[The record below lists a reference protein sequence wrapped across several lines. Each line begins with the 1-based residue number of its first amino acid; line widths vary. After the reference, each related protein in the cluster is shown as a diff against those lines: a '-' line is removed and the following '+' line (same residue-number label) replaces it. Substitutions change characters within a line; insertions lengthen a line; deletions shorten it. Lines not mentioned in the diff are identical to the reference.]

1 MNAYTD
7 DVVDQSSKIPL
18 YHDDDDDDD
27 DYATREKDLVEKIG
41 RLLNNI
47 VLGSVSKE
55 PLFHSIILDF
65 LHFEI
70 TIGRVAGNSK

>member
-18 YHDDDDDDD
+18 YNDDDDD

-41 RLLNNI
+41 RLLNYI

-70 TIGRVAGNSK
+70 TIGRVTGNSK